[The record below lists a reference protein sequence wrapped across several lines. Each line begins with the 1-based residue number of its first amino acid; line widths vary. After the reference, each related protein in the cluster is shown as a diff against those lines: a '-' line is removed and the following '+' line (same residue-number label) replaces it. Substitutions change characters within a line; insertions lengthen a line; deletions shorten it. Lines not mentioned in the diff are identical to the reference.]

1 MKRINYA
8 AAFLLT
14 GILFATGFTA
24 TAQEATIEDL
34 NVKPM
39 RMPALAEVG
48 GSPFMTTEYQT
59 ASVTLGENR
68 SVSNVP
74 VKFNIYSNAIM
85 VQKNGEDLRLE
96 SFVYVTYNENVDG
109 QSKAVMFGQ
118 GYPPIDNHNEKS
130 IYQILSK
137 GPKVHLLKYYSQ
149 KVEDAPTLG
158 DYSRRE
164 LVTVQQLYIYTPGGE
179 IKKIKAS
186 KSSVV
191 EALPALS
198 AKIDEV
204 VNANK
209 INLKSETGIAELVEA
224 LNKP

>member
-8 AAFLLT
+8 AKFLLT
-14 GILFATGFTA
+14 GFFAAVGFTA
-24 TAQEATIEDL
+24 IAQDATIEDL

-48 GSPFMTTEYQT
+48 GSPFMTPDYQQ
-59 ASVTLGENR
+59 ASVTLGENK

-96 SFVYVTYNENVDG
+96 TFVYVSYNENVNG
-109 QSKAVMFGQ
+109 QARPVMFGQ
-118 GYPPIDNHNEKS
+118 GYPEIDNHNEKS
-130 IYQILSK
+130 VYQILSK
-137 GPKVHLLKYYSQ
+137 GPKVHLLKYISQ

-164 LVTVQQLYIYTPGGE
+164 LVTVQQLYVYTPGGE
-179 IKKIKAS
+179 IKRIKAS
-186 KSSVV
+186 KSSVA

-204 VNANK
+204 VSSHK
-209 INLKSETGIAELVEA
+209 LNLKNESAIAELVEA

>member
-8 AAFLLT
+8 AKSLLT
-14 GILFATGFTA
+14 GVLLATGFMA

-48 GSPFMTTEYQT
+48 GSPFMTNDYQT
-59 ASVTLGENR
+59 ASVILGENK
-68 SVSNVP
+68 SVANVP

-85 VQKNGEDLRLE
+85 VQKNGENLRLE
-96 SFVYVTYNENVDG
+96 SFVYVSYNETVDG
-109 QSKAVMFGQ
+109 QSHTVMFGQ
-118 GYPPIDNHNEKS
+118 GYPEIDNHNSKS

-137 GPKVHLLKYYSQ
+137 GPKVHLLKYISQ

-164 LVTVQQLYIYTPGGE
+164 LVTTQQLYIYTPGGE

-204 VNANK
+204 VSANK
-209 INLKSETGIAELVEA
+209 LNLKSETGIAELVEA

>member
-1 MKRINYA
+1 MKRNNYA
-8 AAFLLT
+8 AKFLLT
-14 GILFATGFTA
+14 GFLFATGLMVQ
-24 TAQEATIEDL
+24 AQDASIEDL
-34 NVKPM
+34 QVKPM
-39 RMPALAEVG
+39 RLPALAEVG
-48 GSPFMTTEYQT
+48 GSPFMTNDYQT
-59 ASVTLGENR
+59 ASVTLAENK

-96 SFVYVTYNENVDG
+96 SFVYVSYDENVNG
-109 QSKAVMFGQ
+109 QVKHVMFGQ
-118 GYPPIDNHNEKS
+118 GYPEIDNHNDKS
-130 IYQILSK
+130 VYQVLSK
-137 GPKVHLLKYYSQ
+137 GPKVHLLKYISQ

-179 IKKIKAS
+179 IKRIKAS
-186 KSSVV
+186 KQSVV

-198 AKIDEV
+198 ARIDEV
-204 VNANK
+204 VSANK
-209 INLKSETGIAELVEA
+209 LNLKSEAGIAELVEA